1 MLLSVDI
8 AFFDRIF
15 LGETIWQYIWF
26 VVIILLTLLLKK
38 PTATAISV
46 IAGKIGAKF
55 SYATH
60 KSKIEEMLLKPMEG
74 LLQIVLYFVAVNQ
87 LSTLLDNIN
96 ISKLIFWGR
105 KKAHHISLG
114 SLIDHVFLFLFIVSL
129 TRVVTRFI
137 DFFYYLRMRKAE
149 EERNLGQQ
157 QLLPLIKEM
166 SKLLVW
172 STGLFCVLGGV
183 FHVNVPALIT
193 GLGIGGVAIALAGK
207 ETVENFFAA
216 FTLLSDKPFQTGDTI
231 KIGDIEGA
239 VERIGF
245 RSTRIRNAEGA
256 AIIVPNQNLVSQN
269 LTNLSA
275 RHNRAIKVSINLRYG
290 IDSNTLE
297 QLIQEIKA
305 ALKQQKH
312 LLEPIVVAI
321 EQLDKETL
329 QLVVSYNLPHPLP
342 SGISFVTIKQE
353 INLLVFKIA
362 NQYAKLGA
370 GSASS

>member
-114 SLIDHVFLFLFIVSL
+114 SLIDHVFLFLFIVAL

-172 STGLFCVLGGV
+172 STGLFCILGGV

-269 LTNLSA
+269 LINLSA